1 MTEADKVDLDDDL
14 RVLRGDPDMEQRHMV
29 QGLLRGALRSWSRFN
44 PDQIAQALKGETP
57 FAQEMSDEQVQA
69 ENLGDEKP
77 ARDVL
82 MRANP
87 DSKEQI
93 QAWHNELL
101 HRLPPRDKER
111 EEM

>member
-1 MTEADKVDLDDDL
+1 
-14 RVLRGDPDMEQRHMV
+14 
-29 QGLLRGALRSWSRFN
+29 
-44 PDQIAQALKGETP
+44 
-57 FAQEMSDEQVQA
+57 MSDEQVQA